1 MQCPVGLATT
11 GSSLFNIDPV
21 IAAGLHIIPSSGS
34 IKCKVSRQTEN
45 PINTTSVNRLKKK
58 KKRKEKKMLLKTVL
72 TVNTHMF

>member
-45 PINTTSVNRLKKK
+45 PVNTTSVNRLEKKTKKK
-58 KKRKEKKMLLKTVL
+58 SC
-72 TVNTHMF
+72 